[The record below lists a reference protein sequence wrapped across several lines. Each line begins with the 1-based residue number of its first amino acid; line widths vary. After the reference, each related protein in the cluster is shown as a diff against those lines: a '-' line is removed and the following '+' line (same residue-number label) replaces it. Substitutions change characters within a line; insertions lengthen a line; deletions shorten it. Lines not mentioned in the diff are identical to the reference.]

1 MLYTTN
7 IRMLQKHS
15 KVATFEGS
23 FEFNTF
29 VYALDY
35 ILIPV
40 EIITQQ
46 NDWTKATYKS
56 LIVILFDQTS
66 YTSDC
71 HNL

>member
-1 MLYTTN
+1 
-7 IRMLQKHS
+7 MLQKHS

-35 ILIPV
+35 TLIPV
-40 EIITQQ
+40 EIMTQQ
-46 NDWTKATYKS
+46 NDRIKATYKS

-66 YTSDC
+66 YTIDC
-71 HNL
+71 RNL

>member
-15 KVATFEGS
+15 MVATCTFEGS

-35 ILIPV
+35 TLIPV

-46 NDWTKATYKS
+46 NDWIKATHKS
-56 LIVILFDQTS
+56 HFI
-66 YTSDC
+66 
-71 HNL
+71 

>member
-35 ILIPV
+35 TLIPV

-46 NDWTKATYKS
+46 N
-56 LIVILFDQTS
+56 
-66 YTSDC
+66 
-71 HNL
+71 N

>member
-35 ILIPV
+35 TLIPV

-66 YTSDC
+66 YTIDC